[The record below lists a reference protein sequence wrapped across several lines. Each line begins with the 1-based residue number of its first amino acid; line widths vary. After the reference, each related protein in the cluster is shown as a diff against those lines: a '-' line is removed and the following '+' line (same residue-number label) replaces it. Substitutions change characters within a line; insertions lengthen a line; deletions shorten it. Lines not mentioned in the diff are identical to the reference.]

1 MSVMPEGR
9 DQRETDH
16 CLPTPPNP
24 RLSLPR
30 PGLPSSWVTADSPW
44 MKSER
49 NREQGRADF
58 KARNLTPE
66 CPWEQVLSLGVW
78 EIPSSSRCLSTEA
91 SRGWWFPR
99 GQVLLDS
106 SSPYS
111 HLDPA
116 PCQPA
121 CWHCPERATLALLC
135 CFSGDAQHGHARLRP
150 WEAGTGELRPTAWPR
165 SLVLGEAQQEA
176 CLSACFLLVSFV
188 PGKTEQKSS
197 TLMKLKGGTCV
208 LKVQSKASQDKV
220 PGPCPHGAALAST
233 QRLCNR
239 ERAEGTCC
247 LGISLHPVMAPL
259 TKLRPELWTTLAPT
273 TGPWVS
279 HRVESTG
286 AGVESWE
293 AASWLEPS
301 WMRPAGR
308 IKRRGEGAQGSSRS
322 APWWLKAAL
331 AHPQEPRLLFS
342 C

>member
-135 CFSGDAQHGHARLRP
+135 CFSGDAQHSHARLRP

-220 PGPCPHGAALAST
+220 PGPCPHWCCAGLNTASVQQGESRRDLGHVPMVLRWPQHSVCATGREQKGPAVWGFPST
-233 QRLCNR
+233 Q
-239 ERAEGTCC
+239 
-247 LGISLHPVMAPL
+247 
-259 TKLRPELWTTLAPT
+259 
-273 TGPWVS
+273 
-279 HRVESTG
+279 
-286 AGVESWE
+286 
-293 AASWLEPS
+293 
-301 WMRPAGR
+301 
-308 IKRRGEGAQGSSRS
+308 
-322 APWWLKAAL
+322 WWLHSPSFAQSSG
-331 AHPQEPRLLFS
+331 PPWPRPRAPES
-342 C
+342 ATE